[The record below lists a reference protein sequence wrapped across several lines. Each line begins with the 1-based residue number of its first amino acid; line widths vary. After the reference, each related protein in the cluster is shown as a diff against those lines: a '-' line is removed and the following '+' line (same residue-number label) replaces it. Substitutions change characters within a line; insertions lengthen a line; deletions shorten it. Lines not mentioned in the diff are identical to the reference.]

1 MGFLGAAIPED
12 HGGLGLGALDLGV
25 IMEALGGANAAVP
38 FMSSIILGAEAIR
51 LAGSEAQKAA
61 WLPKLASGDAIAT
74 FAYAEGPGRTGER
87 RVWKE
92 WVRTCRTR
100 RSRVHLKKK
109 TKH

>member
-74 FAYAEGPGRTGER
+74 FAYAEGRSEAR
-87 RVWKE
+87 RVGKE
-92 WVRTCRTR
+92 CVST
-100 RSRVHLKKK
+100 SRYRWSPSH
-109 TKH
+109 

>member
-12 HGGLGLGALDLGV
+12 HGGLGLGAPDLGV

-61 WLPKLASGDAIAT
+61 WMPKLASGDAIAT
-74 FAYAEGPGRTGER
+74 FAYAAGPGSAVAIGAPLARGKLR
-87 RVWKE
+87 G
-92 WVRTCRTR
+92 
-100 RSRVHLKKK
+100 SHLPVSDGGRA
-109 TKH
+109 